1 MFSQKEIQ
9 SIVKE
14 AFSQLDWQREPIGL
28 YAPQGYILS
37 LGGKKIRPTL
47 TLMAA
52 NLFSE
57 SIEEAVNAAL
67 GLEIFHN
74 FTLLHDDIMDKAPM
88 RRNQPA
94 VHVKWNENTAILS
107 GDAMLIKAYQLMAEV
122 ADDKRKACLDI
133 FSQTALEVCEG
144 QQYDMDFE
152 TRSDVSADEYIEMIR
167 LKTSVLLAACLK
179 IGAVIGGANEEEA
192 QQLYDFG
199 INLGLGFQLKD
210 DWLDVYGNAETFGKQ
225 IGGDILANKK
235 TFLLI
240 TAFSEANSEQK
251 VELIHH
257 LTTTNHPQEKIA
269 CITELYT
276 QTGAKRLCE
285 EKIRQY
291 FDKALD
297 GLHRLEIAEE
307 KKRELLDLTQNLIV
321 RNH

>member
-1 MFSQKEIQ
+1 MFSSEEIQ
-9 SIVKE
+9 DIVKE
-14 AFSQLDWQREPIGL
+14 EFSLFDWQREPVGL
-28 YAPQGYILS
+28 YAPQGYILA
-37 LGGKKIRPTL
+37 LGGKKIRPVL

-52 NLFSE
+52 NLFSA
-57 SIEEAVNAAL
+57 SVREAVKAAV

-74 FTLLHDDIMDKAPM
+74 FTLLHDDIMDKASV
-88 RRNQPA
+88 RRNQPT

-107 GDAMLIKAYQLMAEV
+107 GDAMLIKAYQLMCEV
-122 ADDKRKACLDI
+122 ADSKRKVCLDI

-152 TRSDVSADEYIEMIR
+152 TRNDVSAGEYIQMIR

-179 IGAVIGGANEEEA
+179 IGALIGGANEEEA

-240 TAFSEANSEQK
+240 TAFNEANDEQK
-251 VELIHH
+251 IELIRWI
-257 LTTTNHPQEKIA
+257 TSNNHPQEKIA
-269 CITELYT
+269 AITGLYT
-276 QTGAKRLCE
+276 QTGAKHLCE
-285 EKIRQY
+285 EAMRQY

-297 GLHRLEIAEE
+297 GLHRLPLPEE
-307 KKRELLDLTQNLIV
+307 KKKPLLGLTQSLIK